1 MSGYDDEHVS
11 PLLQLRRSSS
21 PTGSMGVGLYS
32 TLWVPYTLRI
42 FDGGLARALRQ
53 RAPLAQRLPTLA
65 KAVAWLSL
73 AWGPDA
79 TAWEACLE
87 SCKGLFERMAAR

>member
-1 MSGYDDEHVS
+1 
-11 PLLQLRRSSS
+11 
-21 PTGSMGVGLYS
+21 MGVGLYS
-32 TLWVPYTLRI
+32 MGLYTLRL

-73 AWGPDA
+73 AWGTDA

-87 SCKGLFERMAAR
+87 SCKGLFELSMAVRDDPHDDGIDVRQRGEIGEIHL